1 MKTAMQQLIEW
12 YDKHR
17 EQIIF
22 SDTIIKKATELL
34 EEEKRQI
41 VGAYVQGKMDEH
53 DLPYGMAYLSKLN
66 SSEQSA
72 EQYYNQTYNNENN
85 TPDTTS

>member
-1 MKTAMQQLIEW
+1 MKTAMQMLIDDLDAEL
-12 YDKHR
+12 KAKG
-17 EQIIF
+17 IF
-22 SDTIIKKATELL
+22 PNWDMYL
-34 EEEKRQI
+34 EEEKRHI

-72 EQYYNQTYNNENN
+72 EEYYNQTYNNENKQ
-85 TPDTTS
+85 DTVQ